1 VIVTHGYES
10 VMVRW
15 LAEQGLEAGAF
26 STEYGD
32 DQEAREEARAAAD
45 ERSPEPEPGA

>member
-15 LAEQGLEAGAF
+15 LTEQGLEAGAF
-26 STEYGD
+26 NTEYGD
-32 DQEAREEARAAAD
+32 EQEAAAEAREAA
-45 ERSPEPEPGA
+45 PEPSP